1 MTSIIGISAASGAI
15 LFIVVAIEYSL
26 VLRRNGYLFLP
37 GFLFSA
43 IWSFASWQTNLMDF
57 LHAAIW
63 STCFLLKFRSNM
75 GATKL
80 GIQTHLFWAIPLL
93 AVSGAVISANAP
105 ENPAQL
111 QSYFYIFCC
120 VGTLLIAEQLVR
132 NTHGLAKVVALSIG
146 TFFLYNLY
154 LYSYVLISGS
164 ATPALLQA
172 RALGHTTLGL
182 ILCLAP
188 LVVVPTDTQRKKVEL
203 SRPFAFTTSSFI
215 LAGGVLLTV
224 AMMSYLV
231 ELVDGE
237 ISLIAQ
243 PFFLFL
249 GVLLVG
255 FNLASSTR
263 RAKMRVFV
271 DRHFF
276 QAKYDYYEE
285 WKKLSERLSPG
296 KHRDDYAAIA
306 LQAILPI
313 FRSTSGACFIN
324 DNGYSRNAFSTGM
337 NAELRPID
345 ITEHQQF
352 FDKMFAEGWIY
363 VPQAIEPDK
372 AKYNDLIPPNLC
384 ANDDVL
390 FILPLNGDEK
400 VKGFLIVANDQS
412 TALSH
417 SPSQKEYFNWEDF
430 HLLKLV
436 GKQISNFVEY
446 QMLMNDRMVTQ
457 QFDAYHQ
464 FTTFVMHDLK
474 NLIAQQALVV
484 QNASRFMHNPEFVE
498 DAMETIAHSVKKMNR
513 MVLKL
518 NSKSAIDLD
527 KREFERVSL
536 AAVIDASLT
545 RCDQNKPMPTV
556 IEPIGNIFVAA
567 DFENLTMAFTHLLS
581 NAQEATQN
589 DGKIDIQVS
598 EYDSEVACKIT
609 DSGEGMDQAF
619 IDHRLF
625 KPFDS
630 TKKTLGMGIGAYQ
643 YQQILT
649 AIGGRISVTSQPG
662 EGSCFTVTL
671 PIAAD

>member
-43 IWSFASWQTNLMDF
+43 IWSVASWQTYLMDF
-57 LHAAIW
+57 LHTAIW

-75 GATKL
+75 GAGKL
-80 GIQTHLFWAIPLL
+80 GIQTHLFWAIPFL

-105 ENPAQL
+105 ENPVQL
-111 QSYFYIFCC
+111 QPYFYIFCC

-132 NTHGLAKVVALSIG
+132 NTHGLTKVVALSIG

-188 LVVVPTDTQRKKVEL
+188 LVVVPTDTQRRKVEL

-224 AMMSYLV
+224 ATMSYLV

-313 FRSTSGACFIN
+313 FHSKSGACFIN

-337 NAELRPID
+337 NADLRPIA
-345 ITEHQQF
+345 IFEHQQF
-352 FDKMFAEGWIY
+352 FDKMLTEAWIY
-363 VPQAIEPDK
+363 VPQAIEPEK
-372 AKYNDLIPPNLC
+372 AKYNNLIPPDLC
-384 ANDDVL
+384 ANDNVL
-390 FILPLNGDEK
+390 FILPLSGGDK
-400 VKGFLIVANDQS
+400 ITGFLIVTNDQRVADS
-412 TALSH
+412 RSL
-417 SPSQKEYFNWEDF
+417 
-430 HLLKLV
+430 
-436 GKQISNFVEY
+436 
-446 QMLMNDRMVTQ
+446 
-457 QFDAYHQ
+457 
-464 FTTFVMHDLK
+464 
-474 NLIAQQALVV
+474 
-484 QNASRFMHNPEFVE
+484 ASRVATKEGKWLG
-498 DAMETIAHSVKKMNR
+498 T
-513 MVLKL
+513 
-518 NSKSAIDLD
+518 
-527 KREFERVSL
+527 
-536 AAVIDASLT
+536 AS
-545 RCDQNKPMPTV
+545 
-556 IEPIGNIFVAA
+556 
-567 DFENLTMAFTHLLS
+567 
-581 NAQEATQN
+581 
-589 DGKIDIQVS
+589 
-598 EYDSEVACKIT
+598 IT
-609 DSGEGMDQAF
+609 D
-619 IDHRLF
+619 
-625 KPFDS
+625 K
-630 TKKTLGMGIGAYQ
+630 
-643 YQQILT
+643 LT
-649 AIGGRISVTSQPG
+649 NLSAKMVIFLSR
-662 EGSCFTVTL
+662 
-671 PIAAD
+671 